1 MAYSNYDAST
11 TNKSKRSNR
20 IYADLN
26 LSFTKNPATK
36 DVARLFD
43 VQAIKRSVKNII
55 LTNKYERPFNS
66 DFGCNLRGFLF
77 ENITEPLL
85 VIIKDRVAM
94 AIEKYEPR
102 VTVEDV
108 VVRDDQD
115 KNGISIMVGF
125 YYNKYNAELDLPGI
139 LLNDSSLTDEVN
151 AEVVS
156 VVYMKKQGFR
166 INISP
171 LTKPNALRACEKIKA
186 LGQLCEISK

>member
-20 IYADLN
+20 IYSDLN

-43 VQAIKRSVKNII
+43 VQAIKRAVKNII

-85 VIIKDRVAM
+85 VVIKDRVSM

-102 VTVEDV
+102 VSVEDV
-108 VVRDDQD
+108 FVKEEDGS
-115 KNGISIMVGF
+115 NGISIMVSFKINGV
-125 YYNKYNAELDLPGI
+125 EQPV
-139 LLNDSSLTDEVN
+139 T
-151 AEVVS
+151 VS
-156 VVYMKKQGFR
+156 TFLQRVR
-166 INISP
+166 
-171 LTKPNALRACEKIKA
+171 
-186 LGQLCEISK
+186 

>member
-20 IYADLN
+20 IYSDLN

-43 VQAIKRSVKNII
+43 VQAIKRAVKNII

-115 KNGISIMVGF
+115 KNGISIMVSFLINGTE
-125 YYNKYNAELDLPGI
+125 AP
-139 LLNDSSLTDEVN
+139 
-151 AEVVS
+151 VS
-156 VVYMKKQGFR
+156 VSTFLQRVR
-166 INISP
+166 
-171 LTKPNALRACEKIKA
+171 
-186 LGQLCEISK
+186 

>member
-85 VIIKDRVAM
+85 VVIKDRISM
-94 AIEKYEPR
+94 AIEKFEPR
-102 VTVEDV
+102 VSVEDV
-108 VVRDDQD
+108 FVKEEDGS
-115 KNGISIMVGF
+115 NGISIMVSFKINGV
-125 YYNKYNAELDLPGI
+125 EQPV
-139 LLNDSSLTDEVN
+139 T
-151 AEVVS
+151 VS
-156 VVYMKKQGFR
+156 TFLQRVG
-166 INISP
+166 
-171 LTKPNALRACEKIKA
+171 
-186 LGQLCEISK
+186 

>member
-11 TNKSKRSNR
+11 TNQSKRSNR
-20 IYADLN
+20 IYKDLN
-26 LSFTKNPATK
+26 LNFTKNPATK

-43 VQAIKRSVKNII
+43 VQAIKRAVKNII

-108 VVRDDQD
+108 IVNDDQD
-115 KNGISIMVGF
+115 KNGLSIMVSFLINGTE
-125 YYNKYNAELDLPGI
+125 AP
-139 LLNDSSLTDEVN
+139 
-151 AEVVS
+151 VS
-156 VVYMKKQGFR
+156 VSTFLQRVR
-166 INISP
+166 
-171 LTKPNALRACEKIKA
+171 
-186 LGQLCEISK
+186 

>member
-11 TNKSKRSNR
+11 TNQSKRSNR
-20 IYADLN
+20 IYKDLN
-26 LSFTKNPATK
+26 LNFTKNPATK

-43 VQAIKRSVKNII
+43 VQAIKRAVKNII

-115 KNGISIMVGF
+115 KNGLSIMVSFLINGTE
-125 YYNKYNAELDLPGI
+125 AP
-139 LLNDSSLTDEVN
+139 
-151 AEVVS
+151 VS
-156 VVYMKKQGFR
+156 VSTFLQRVR
-166 INISP
+166 
-171 LTKPNALRACEKIKA
+171 
-186 LGQLCEISK
+186 

>member
-20 IYADLN
+20 IYSDLN

-85 VIIKDRVAM
+85 VVIKDRVSM

-102 VTVEDV
+102 VSVEDV
-108 VVRDDQD
+108 FVKEEDGS
-115 KNGISIMVGF
+115 NGISIMVSFKINGV
-125 YYNKYNAELDLPGI
+125 EQP
-139 LLNDSSLTDEVN
+139 
-151 AEVVS
+151 VS
-156 VVYMKKQGFR
+156 VSTFLER
-166 INISP
+166 I
-171 LTKPNALRACEKIKA
+171 R
-186 LGQLCEISK
+186 

>member
-43 VQAIKRSVKNII
+43 VQAIKRAVKNII

-85 VIIKDRVAM
+85 VVIKDRISM
-94 AIEKYEPR
+94 AIEKFEPR
-102 VTVEDV
+102 VSVEDV
-108 VVRDDQD
+108 FVKEEDGS
-115 KNGISIMVGF
+115 NGISIMVSFKINGV
-125 YYNKYNAELDLPGI
+125 EQPV
-139 LLNDSSLTDEVN
+139 T
-151 AEVVS
+151 VS
-156 VVYMKKQGFR
+156 TFLQRVR
-166 INISP
+166 
-171 LTKPNALRACEKIKA
+171 
-186 LGQLCEISK
+186 

>member
-20 IYADLN
+20 IYSDLN

-36 DVARLFD
+36 DVAKLFD

-115 KNGISIMVGF
+115 KNGISIMVSFLINGTE
-125 YYNKYNAELDLPGI
+125 AP
-139 LLNDSSLTDEVN
+139 
-151 AEVVS
+151 VS
-156 VVYMKKQGFR
+156 VSTFLQRVR
-166 INISP
+166 
-171 LTKPNALRACEKIKA
+171 
-186 LGQLCEISK
+186 